1 MSAVAAPSA
10 ALQEAPTRAHK
21 GRLARV
27 LSAQQTIVGI
37 SIVGVLVA
45 LGALAP
51 LLARVGPTVQNA
63 GPPLTGPSVSHLLGT
78 DEFGR
83 DLFSRVLYGLQVD
96 VELVLI
102 AVPIGAAVGTAIGLF
117 SFIHPTTEVA
127 VQHVFDVVLSFPRII
142 LAITIAVV
150 MGAGQ
155 GAIIVAVALVN
166 IPVFGRLTRSS
177 VLSLR
182 EREYVLAAEVLG
194 VSRAGVLLRHI
205 LPNSLDVLVVQV
217 ALSAAQAVFL
227 EGAMS
232 FLGLGV
238 PPPNPSLGGLL
249 EASVP
254 YMVQNVSYAL
264 GPIVVFF
271 LLVLGCNLLA
281 DGITAGFRQ

>member
-1 MSAVAAPSA
+1 VSAVAIPST
-10 ALQEAPTRAHK
+10 ALEEVDFAHS
-21 GRLARV
+21 GRWTRV
-27 LSAQQTIVGI
+27 LTTPQTIAGI
-37 SIVGVLVA
+37 SIVGVLIVA
-45 LGALAP
+45 GILAP

-63 GPPLTGPSVSHLLGT
+63 GPPLTGPSASHILGT

-83 DLFSRVLYGLQVD
+83 DLFSRVLFGLRID
-96 VELVLI
+96 IELVLI
-102 AVPIGAAVGTAIGLF
+102 AVPIGAVFGTAVGLL
-117 SFIHPTTEVA
+117 SFLHPATELA
-127 VQHVFDVVLSFPRII
+127 VQRLFDVVLSFPRVI

-182 EREYVLAAEVLG
+182 EREYVLAADVLG
-194 VSRAGVLLRHI
+194 VSRAGLLLRHI

-254 YMVQNVSYAL
+254 YMVQNASYAL
-264 GPIVVFF
+264 GPILIFF
-271 LLVLGCNLLA
+271 LLVLGWNLLA
-281 DGITAGFRQ
+281 DGITAGLRR

>member
-1 MSAVAAPSA
+1 MSAVAAAPA
-10 ALQEAPTRAHK
+10 TLEEAPARAHR
-21 GRLARV
+21 GRWARV
-27 LSAQQTIVGI
+27 LASPQTVAGI
-37 SIVGVLVA
+37 SIVGVLVV

-63 GPPLTGPSVSHLLGT
+63 GPPLAGPSVSHLLGT

-83 DLFSRVLYGLQVD
+83 DLFSRVLYGLRVD
-96 VELVLI
+96 IELVLM
-102 AVPIGAAVGTAIGLF
+102 AVPIGAVLGTAIGLF
-117 SFIHPTTEVA
+117 SFIHPATELA

-142 LAITIAVV
+142 LAVTIAVV
-150 MGAGQ
+150 MGAGI

-182 EREYVLAAEVLG
+182 EREYVLAAKVLG
-194 VSRAGVLLRHI
+194 VSGAGVLLRHI

-254 YMVQNVSYAL
+254 YMVQNASYAL
-264 GPIVVFF
+264 GPISIFF

-281 DGITAGFRQ
+281 DGITAGLRQ